1 MADTKISASTSTG
14 YAGNLMI
21 PVAIPSNT
29 GAFHIPASVIL
40 AALTP
45 AQILTLLTSISW
57 GTTDPGGGVPWING
71 NGAANGPLWIGP
83 A

>member
-14 YAGNLMI
+14 YAANLMI

-29 GAFHIPASVIL
+29 GAFHVAASAIV

-45 AQILTLLTSISW
+45 AQVLTLLASVPWPTSY
-57 GTTDPGGGVPWING
+57 PGDNTPWLNGGVLQV
-71 NGAANGPLWIGP
+71 GP
-83 A
+83 

>member
-14 YAGNLMI
+14 YAANLMI

-29 GAFHIPASVIL
+29 GAFHVSASALSGAITAAVL
-40 AALTP
+40 AALD
-45 AQILTLLTSISW
+45 LSTLP
-57 GTTDPGGGVPWING
+57 TTDPGGGKPWING